1 LTLLGDTGGDLRQ
14 GPTRGFLP
22 GVQERHAGRAHAGR
36 PSRRV
41 RREGFIFG
49 RFKGTHQGDLVSPQW
64 TIAASGNALDLPY
77 ADYFRVEADESVE
90 PEVVWDSM
98 TMLAQLGAAPPQ

>member
-1 LTLLGDTGGDLRQ
+1 MDHRGLGQR
-14 GPTRGFLP
+14 
-22 GVQERHAGRAHAGR
+22 
-36 PSRRV
+36 
-41 RREGFIFG
+41 
-49 RFKGTHQGDLVSPQW
+49 
-64 TIAASGNALDLPY
+64 DLPY